1 METHPQSPLDA
12 REALRE
18 VAEQRRLAADLL
30 VTPRWYH
37 PVLGLLAGGL
47 CASASSHS
55 VPVIGA
61 AFAVYVV
68 GIAALMTVYRRRN
81 GVWVSGVRRGP
92 AGRVTVRLGGRFD
105 ETLQAE
111 LRDEL

>member
-1 METHPQSPLDA
+1 MN
-12 REALRE
+12 
-18 VAEQRRLAADLL
+18 
-30 VTPRWYH
+30 
-37 PVLGLLAGGL
+37 
-47 CASASSHS
+47 
-55 VPVIGA
+55 
-61 AFAVYVV
+61 
-68 GIAALMTVYRRRN
+68 VYRRRN